1 MPLELTPVT
10 DPQIIRNLIIED
22 ENLIISNLKATKI
35 QCLGMGNL
43 EEMAKSTREGV
54 TKH

>member
-1 MPLELTPVT
+1 MT